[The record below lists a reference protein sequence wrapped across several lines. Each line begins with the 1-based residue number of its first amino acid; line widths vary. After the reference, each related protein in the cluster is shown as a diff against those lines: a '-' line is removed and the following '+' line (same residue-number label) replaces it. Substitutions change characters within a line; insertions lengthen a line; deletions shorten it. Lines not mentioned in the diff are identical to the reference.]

1 MSKTREQ
8 EPEGFTDLWHLWRE
22 HARKTDG
29 PGKARPTYRKWLL
42 EGADPAD
49 ILDGARYHLRTMT
62 KEERPYIQ
70 LLSVYL
76 NSERWQDECERE
88 RAWQARPAERENNVV
103 AIRQPT
109 GKTAFLQQWNKDK
122 ASSGGTQA

>member
-8 EPEGFTDLWHLWRE
+8 EPEGFAELWRLWLPN
-22 HARKTDG
+22 ARKSDG

-76 NSERWQDECERE
+76 NSERWQDECEKE
-88 RAWQARPAERENNVV
+88 RAYQEGLAKRATNVVELSVRPAPLPANH
-103 AIRQPT
+103 
-109 GKTAFLQQWNKDK
+109 FLNKYK
-122 ASSGGTQA
+122 QAE